1 MENLINALLRGEAQN
16 ARLGAIA
23 DEHLH
28 ARVRVD
34 IWRVRSPDWMAERRQ
49 RRSGVELIRGASR
62 SDLPESNP
70 DSSRRGPPRDAASRR
85 RALDR
90 SASKGHIHADEND
103 LNSG

>member
-1 MENLINALLRGEAQN
+1 MVCPLCELEFALSQATRNTGELENLINALLRGEAQN

-49 RRSGVELIRGASR
+49 RRSGVDLIRGASR

-70 DSSRRGPPRDAASRR
+70 DPVESILAEIA
-85 RALDR
+85 
-90 SASKGHIHADEND
+90 
-103 LNSG
+103 